1 MPKSLF
7 AISFLL
13 LSVTTFGQFSITPTD
28 SLYGNVVADSTI
40 SIFQIDLINETA
52 DSLNL
57 TWKLIEENVT
67 EGWDYNLCDLGECY
81 TGVPNSAEM
90 QAFASGEAGYLK
102 MLVNPLSIEGY
113 GFWHFWVYPSN
124 DQDNFVNLYFSI
136 NASGTEGIIESMKEM
151 KIFPNPA
158 KDQIFISTND
168 LQSVQLFGLN
178 GSLITELKSQS
189 KVFDISAI
197 PSGIYFLVLQNS
209 KGRATQKLVIE

>member
-67 EGWDYNLCDLGECY
+67 SDFN
-81 TGVPNSAEM
+81 
-90 QAFASGEAGYLK
+90 FK
-102 MLVNPLSIEGY
+102 M
-113 GFWHFWVYPSN
+113 
-124 DQDNFVNLYFSI
+124 NFLTSV
-136 NASGTEGIIESMKEM
+136 
-151 KIFPNPA
+151 
-158 KDQIFISTND
+158 KD
-168 LQSVQLFGLN
+168 
-178 GSLITELKSQS
+178 
-189 KVFDISAI
+189 
-197 PSGIYFLVLQNS
+197 
-209 KGRATQKLVIE
+209 